1 MNNDVIEELKRL
13 NFEDIIWII
22 FIILSSLDILADNY
36 QKKYLINND
45 KYYENIAN
53 KIYIII
59 TIITILIYIYFFT
72 RNYNLYQKSS
82 LDQKDNLKIKL
93 LGSIFLLIGGIC
105 LLSSQIN
112 NNQDNPFIGGPAL

>member
-1 MNNDVIEELKRL
+1 MNNDVIKELKRL

-59 TIITILIYIYFFT
+59 TIITILIYIYFFI

-82 LDQKDNLKIKL
+82 PDQKDNLKIKL

>member
-1 MNNDVIEELKRL
+1 MNNDVIKELKRL

-72 RNYNLYQKSS
+72 RNYKLYINSS
-82 LDQKDNLKIKL
+82 PEQKDNLKIKL
-93 LGSIFLLIGGIC
+93 LGSLFLLIGGIC

-112 NNQDNPFIGGPAL
+112 NNPNNYFIGGPAL

>member
-82 LDQKDNLKIKL
+82 PDQKDNLKIKL

>member
-36 QKKYLINND
+36 QRKYLLNND